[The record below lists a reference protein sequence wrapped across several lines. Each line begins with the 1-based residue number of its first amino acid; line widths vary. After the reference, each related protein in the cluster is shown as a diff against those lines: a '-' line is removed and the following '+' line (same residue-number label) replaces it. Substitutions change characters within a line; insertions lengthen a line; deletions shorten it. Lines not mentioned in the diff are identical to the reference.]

1 MKFNTTI
8 RKGLVIAGFATF
20 ALLPATIKAQ
30 EITNTEFNDGPNV
43 AALAQPAAVP
53 QADATMTYTL
63 PAPQAM
69 MATTTIAASAA
80 DPQRAELVELPSVS
94 TDEWIVA
101 GLATCAGFVVLLAAA
116 EIRRAHRNPSR
127 GTYVSTRTA

>member
-8 RKGLVIAGFATF
+8 CKGLVIAGFAAF
-20 ALLPATIKAQ
+20 ALLPAAVKAQ
-30 EITNTEFNDGPNV
+30 EITNTEFSDGPNV
-43 AALAQPAAVP
+43 AALPQPAAAP

-69 MATTTIAASAA
+69 MATTAVASSAA
-80 DPQRAELVELPSVS
+80 DPQQAELVALPSVS
-94 TDEWIVA
+94 TDEWIIA
-101 GLATCAGFVVLLAAA
+101 GLATCAGMILLLALA

>member
-8 RKGLVIAGFATF
+8 RKGLVIAGFAVF
-20 ALLPATIKAQ
+20 ALLPATLKAQ
-30 EITNTEFNDGPNV
+30 EITNTEFSDGPNV
-43 AALAQPAAVP
+43 AALPQPAAAP

-63 PAPQAM
+63 PAAQAM
-69 MATTTIAASAA
+69 MATTAVASSAA
-80 DPQRAELVELPSVS
+80 DPQQAEIVELPSVS

-101 GLATCAGFVVLLAAA
+101 GLATCAGLLVLLAAA
-116 EIRRAHRNPSR
+116 EIRRAHRISSR